1 MTGVSFHE
9 TTKAIQMDDEWW
21 NDRIQ
26 QIPDAAKLRAHPLT
40 DIDRLDQ
47 LFGGKHISTD
57 DGYYPGSGVDQN
69 TESETVTENEH
80 DTVNLEDDSDAPSRN
95 QNETP
100 SSYNQSSKRV
110 YGNTSRSSSS
120 ARKRGTPKVS
130 YDFVT
135 NEAYMKRTE
144 LYEQAQDNKL
154 ECAIA
159 SLQTLPGLQYDSSLY
174 WGAVTVLQSNETH
187 ARVYLTLPDDDAR
200 IKYLE
205 RMTGIDREAE

>member
-1 MTGVSFHE
+1 MIE
-9 TTKAIQMDDEWW
+9 
-21 NDRIQ
+21 
-26 QIPDAAKLRAHPLT
+26 IPDAAKLRAHPLT
-40 DIDRLDQ
+40 DIDRLDR
-47 LFGGKHISTD
+47 LFRGKHISTD

-110 YGNTSRSSSS
+110 YENTSRSSSS
-120 ARKRGTPKVS
+120 ARKRGTSKVS

-144 LYEQAQDNKL
+144 LYERAQDSKL
-154 ECAIA
+154 ERAIA

-174 WGAVTVLQSNETH
+174 WGAVRVLQSNETH
-187 ARVYLTLPDDDAR
+187 ACVYLTLPDDDAR

>member
-1 MTGVSFHE
+1 MNGVSFHE
-9 TTKAIQMDDEWW
+9 TTKAIRMDDEWW

-26 QIPDAAKLRAHPLT
+26 EIPDAAKLRAHPLT
-40 DIDRLDQ
+40 DLDRLDR

-69 TESETVTENEH
+69 TESETATENEH
-80 DTVNLEDDSDAPSRN
+80 DTVNLEDDSDVPSRN

-120 ARKRGTPKVS
+120 ARKRGTTKAS

-144 LYEQAQDNKL
+144 LYERAQDNKL
-154 ECAIA
+154 ERAIA
-159 SLQTLPGLQYDSSLY
+159 SLQTLSGLQYDSSLY
-174 WGAVTVLQSNETH
+174 WGAVIVLQSNETH